1 MPVGIIMVQTNL
13 IYGEYAVAEK
23 YIRLLEKS
31 WTYREWAKQQRKFL
45 YNDAEVENDPLLGSK
60 RSLLLSPE
68 DTTQQKVAGE
78 QLETAMQLPILAN
91 SAQARTAFE
100 YLMGAYLL
108 KKDMASFQYLIDRY
122 WGTPLLPDSPVAYQE
137 ALLVAHEKNPEGLDK
152 YALNKDV
159 LNRYAD
165 FRKQVLA
172 NRNNRGL
179 AGLLYRSFGDT
190 YWYYVVFK

>member
-1 MPVGIIMVQTNL
+1 M
-13 IYGEYAVAEK
+13 
-23 YIRLLEKS
+23 
-31 WTYREWAKQQRKFL
+31 
-45 YNDAEVENDPLLGSK
+45 
-60 RSLLLSPE
+60 LSPE

-122 WGTPLLPDSPVAYQE
+122 WGTPLLPDLPVAYQE

-159 LNRYAD
+159 LSRYAD